1 MPAIPHVV
9 TRAAEMRPCAM
20 DDLSGHARGL
30 TRIALLDGNSPSVHA
45 GYHIGELD
53 SAGEI
58 DRCLHAFEKGFY
70 VLSGELRMERAGE
83 LISLAA
89 DDYALVSPATPYALG
104 NTGKAP
110 ARWVEVSVPQPKLPG
125 GWQDTFFVGKGRWA
139 TGEPAELGDP
149 RTRLVGRNDRRMPP
163 GAHLHG
169 DLRGFS
175 IKRFIDREF
184 GASHFTMF
192 SVEFANGGIC
202 NHHDHPFEEAY
213 LILDGSVDVEFDGRR
228 YVLQRGD
235 FAWTGVGSRHAFF
248 PVERRPVR
256 WLEIQAPQ
264 PPTQFGMRW
273 HARWE
278 ALARRSSGGAA
289 PSAGK
294 SHTAG

>member
-1 MPAIPHVV
+1 MPAIPHVA
-9 TRAAEMRPCAM
+9 TRAPQMWPCAM

-53 SAGEI
+53 AAGEI
-58 DRCLHAFEKGFY
+58 DRCRTFEKGFY

-104 NTGKAP
+104 NAGKAP

-125 GWQDTFFVGKGRWA
+125 GWQDTFFVGRGRWD
-139 TGEPAELGDP
+139 TGEPAELGYL
-149 RTRLVGRNDRRMPP
+149 RTRQVGRNDRRMPP
-163 GAHLHG
+163 GAHMHG

-192 SVEFANGGIC
+192 SVEFANGGTAITMTTR
-202 NHHDHPFEEAY
+202 
-213 LILDGSVDVEFDGRR
+213 SRR
-228 YVLQRGD
+228 PISS
-235 FAWTGVGSRHAFF
+235 WTAGWTWSSTAGATFWNVATSPGPASGHGMPSSRSS
-248 PVERRPVR
+248 RRPVR

-264 PPTQFGMRW
+264 PPTD
-273 HARWE
+273 
-278 ALARRSSGGAA
+278 SG
-289 PSAGK
+289 
-294 SHTAG
+294 